1 MGVLEPVKP
10 AILSV
15 QKIPHINPELAGEF
29 TLNPAHFSIGQIT
42 VTSDHALF
50 VALDEGTKASEA
62 DVAYRHSFY
71 GGARYPSG
79 PLSGEVI
86 GIFSGEN
93 PVIIDNALKATVNY
107 LEERAYFYSAND
119 NNSLIFFPHVIGS
132 IGRFLAKETGLPE
145 GESLAYLIAPPMEA
159 MVAFDFA
166 LKNSDTRLVKFF
178 KPPTPTNFA
187 GGYLTGSLSDC
198 EAAADAFTQKIIE
211 IVQYPYNRID

>member
-1 MGVLEPVKP
+1 MGILEPVKP
-10 AILSV
+10 SILSV
-15 QKIPHINPELAGEF
+15 QKIPFVNPELAGEF
-29 TLNPAHFSIGQIT
+29 AMNKNHVSLGLIT

-62 DVAYRHSFY
+62 NVAYRHSFY
-71 GGARYPSG
+71 AGAGYPSG

-107 LEERAYFYSAND
+107 LEERAYFYSANE

-145 GESLAYLIAPPMEA
+145 GETIAYLIAPPMEA

-166 LKNSDTRLVKFF
+166 LKNSDTKLVKFF
-178 KPPTPTNFA
+178 KPPTLTNFA
-187 GGYLTGSLSDC
+187 GGYLTGSLPDC
-198 EAAADAFTQKIIE
+198 EAAAAAFTQKILE
-211 IVQYPYNRID
+211 IVKYPFDRFD